1 MTGATGATGATGTCT
16 CPCRSQ
22 GEMVVNG
29 GMEAFTN
36 NIPQSW
42 TTTTSSAIAKVTQQG
57 RVHSGLSAV
66 NIADKGNL
74 RQDVPITGGC
84 YYDFSFFARGE
95 GAQVGVDATVT
106 FINDQGL
113 SVTGL
118 TIHVRDQDIPNDNRE
133 FAYYRGITT
142 QAPSNAT
149 AARIQF
155 VVTAGGG
162 QSMDLDDVSFS
173 VD

>member
-1 MTGATGATGATGTCT
+1 M
-16 CPCRSQ
+16 
-22 GEMVVNG
+22 
-29 GMEAFTN
+29 
-36 NIPQSW
+36 
-42 TTTTSSAIAKVTQQG
+42 
-57 RVHSGLSAV
+57 
-66 NIADKGNL
+66 
-74 RQDVPITGGC
+74 
-84 YYDFSFFARGE
+84 
-95 GAQVGVDATVT
+95 GVDATVT

-113 SVTGL
+113 NVTGL

>member
-1 MTGATGATGATGTCT
+1 
-16 CPCRSQ
+16 
-22 GEMVVNG
+22 MVVNG
-29 GMEAFTN
+29 GMETFTN
-36 NIPQSW
+36 NIPQGW
-42 TTTTSSAIAKVTQQG
+42 TTTTATSVSTVTQLG
-57 RVHSGLSAV
+57 RVHSGSASV
-66 NIADKGNL
+66 NLAGGGTL

-113 SVTGL
+113 NVTGL